1 MEFNFHT
8 VNLKK
13 KFPLQISRGTH
24 DKSQNLFVE
33 FIKDG
38 ITAWG
43 ECAPGKTEGAST
55 AHEVEVH
62 LKRLIDSKI
71 DSLSQYELYQRAKDL
86 NVPACAMAG
95 IDIAL
100 WDWRAKKAN
109 MSLKDLLGLPSP
121 SVPTSLTVGINPPEV
136 VKERV
141 ELILQNPQVRA
152 LKIKLGSNEGI
163 EYDKLIYSQVIES
176 TKNKDIAIR
185 VDANGGW
192 TLDDAKLM
200 MKWLA
205 ERKAEYIEQPLVEG
219 EEDKLKFLFE
229 GRPLPIF
236 IDESCRFAED
246 VANYYQYVDGVNLKL
261 MKCGGI
267 TEALKILN
275 VAKAHGLK
283 TMIGCMSESSVSISA
298 GASIT
303 GIIDYVD
310 LDSHYNLDPDPSEG
324 PSMVNGIT
332 MINSLPG
339 HGAKLKT
346 QSYVETN

>member
-1 MEFNFHT
+1 MVVNFHT

-13 KFPLQISRGTH
+13 KYPLQISRGVH
-24 DKSQNLFVE
+24 NKSQNLFIEIV
-33 FIKDG
+33 KDG

-43 ECAPGKTEGAST
+43 ESAPGKTEGAKSAEEVQAHLT
-55 AHEVEVH
+55 RLINSGINDLSIHEVC
-62 LKRLIDSKI
+62 
-71 DSLSQYELYQRAKDL
+71 QRSKDL
-86 NVPACAMAG
+86 NIPACAQAG

-100 WDWRAKKAN
+100 WDLTAKKAKLP
-109 MSLKDLLGLPSP
+109 LKDLLGLPKP
-121 SVPTSLTVGINPPEV
+121 KVPTSITVGINPPEI

-141 ELILQNPQVRA
+141 EMIISNPQVRA
-152 LKIKLGSNEGI
+152 LKVKLGSPEGI

-176 TKNKDIAIR
+176 TKKSNIAIR

-192 TLDDAKLM
+192 SLDEAKLM

-205 ERKAEYIEQPLVEG
+205 ERDAEYIEQPLVEG
-219 EEDKLKFLFE
+219 DEDKLKFLFE

-246 VANYYQYVDGVNLKL
+246 VANNYQHVDGVNLKL

-275 VAKAHGLK
+275 VAKSHGLK

-298 GASIT
+298 GASIS

-310 LDSHYNLDPDPSEG
+310 LDSHYNLNPDPSEG
-324 PSMVNGIT
+324 TSMIDGVT

-346 QSYVETN
+346 ENYA

>member
-1 MEFNFHT
+1 MIVNFHT

-13 KFPLQISRGTH
+13 KFPLQISRGVH

-33 FIKDG
+33 ILKDG
-38 ITAWG
+38 ITGWG
-43 ECAPGKTEGAST
+43 ESAPGKTEGAKT
-55 AHEVEVH
+55 AQEVQAH
-62 LKRLIDSKI
+62 LKRLLDTGIDN
-71 DSLSQYELYQRAKDL
+71 LSIHEIYQRGKEMEI
-86 NVPACAMAG
+86 PACAQAG

-100 WDWRAKKAN
+100 WDWNSKKARLQ
-109 MSLKDLLGLPSP
+109 LKELLGLPTP
-121 SVPTSLTVGINPPEV
+121 KTPTSITVGINPPEV

-141 ELILQNPQVRA
+141 EMILNNPDVKA
-152 LKIKLGSNEGI
+152 LKVKLGSPEGI

-176 TKNKDIAIR
+176 TKKSNIAIR

-192 TLDDAKLM
+192 SVDEAKLM

-219 EEDKLKFLFE
+219 DEDKLKFLFD

-236 IDESCRFAED
+236 IDESCRFSED
-246 VANYYQYVDGVNLKL
+246 VANHYQYVDGVNLKL

-267 TEALKILN
+267 TEALRILN
-275 VAKAHGLK
+275 VAKSHGLK

-298 GASIT
+298 GAAIT

-324 PSMVNGIT
+324 ASMVNGIT
-332 MINSLPG
+332 MNRLLPG

-346 QSYVETN
+346 ENYA

>member
-1 MEFNFHT
+1 MVVNFHT

-13 KFPLQISRGTH
+13 KHPLQISRGIH
-24 DKSQNLFVE
+24 NKSQNLFIEIV
-33 FIKDG
+33 KDG

-43 ECAPGKTEGAST
+43 ESAPGKTEGAKSAEEVQAHLT
-55 AHEVEVH
+55 RLINSGINDLSIHEVC
-62 LKRLIDSKI
+62 
-71 DSLSQYELYQRAKDL
+71 QRSKDL
-86 NVPACAMAG
+86 NIPACALAG

-100 WDWRAKKAN
+100 WDLTAKKAKLP
-109 MSLKDLLGLPSP
+109 LKDLLGLPKP
-121 SVPTSLTVGINPPEV
+121 KVPTSITVGINPPEI

-141 ELILQNPQVRA
+141 EMIISNPQVRA
-152 LKIKLGSNEGI
+152 LKVKLGSPEGI

-176 TKNKDIAIR
+176 TKKSNIAIR

-192 TLDDAKLM
+192 SLDEAKLM

-205 ERKAEYIEQPLVEG
+205 ERNAEYIEQPLVEG
-219 EEDKLKFLFE
+219 DEDKLKFLFE

-246 VANYYQYVDGVNLKL
+246 VANNYQHVDGVNLKL

-275 VAKAHGLK
+275 VAKSHGLK

-310 LDSHYNLDPDPSEG
+310 LDSHYNLNPDPSEG
-324 PSMVNGIT
+324 TSMIGGVT

-346 QSYVETN
+346 ENYA